1 MSSEPAR
8 GGVLSRLRG
17 PLAAYGSTLAT
28 LIFSLGSAALLT
40 RTLSTEEYGVWSQ
53 FRVVS
58 GLAMTAL
65 SLNLGHGF
73 LRFGAGATPA
83 RRAEIFSYIVGAQVA
98 LVTLGLLVVL
108 PFSDALGEMAFGRTG
123 VLLWLGVGAWA
134 LLTLVQVQLV
144 NSLLMQTRASRA
156 YGLLTAYRLLTL
168 VALGAL
174 FIWPS
179 VELAVLISVSMLLLV
194 GLALGLSARGELGW
208 PRLGLGPIRELL
220 AFCLPLL
227 PVQLAMWVVASSDRF
242 FIKHH
247 AGLEEVGRYALVY
260 TFALLIPTLYGAVS
274 GIFMTAIVRWYE
286 REEYERV
293 GAAVS
298 WAMRAYVAVGGA
310 MLLGLFVGARPIITW
325 LSKAEYAFEG
335 VEQVALSVGIGGF
348 LFGLFQILTRLY
360 DLAKRP
366 WIISGI
372 WVSAMLL
379 NLVLNALWIPS
390 MGALGAALATA
401 ESYGVTFTLAWS
413 LRPRAVALRPAVG
426 SVAIYLLGL
435 GGLSWAA
442 GWLLGEDA
450 SLVVIFSVATAAG
463 ALALLWSWTCRL
475 VIPAEIRFELAR
487 RDKVG
492 S

>member
-98 LVTLGLLVVL
+98 LVALGLLVVL

-144 NSLLMQTRASRA
+144 NSLLMHTRASRA

-168 VALGAL
+168 VAFGAL

-242 FIKHH
+242 FIKHY
-247 AGLEEVGRYALVY
+247 AGLEAVGRYALVY
-260 TFALLIPTLYGAVS
+260 TFALLIPTIYAAVS
-274 GIFMTAIVRWYE
+274 GIFMAAIVRWYE
-286 REEYERV
+286 AGELERV
-293 GAAVS
+293 GGAVS
-298 WAMRAYVAVGGA
+298 WALRAYIAVGGA
-310 MLLGLFVGARPIITW
+310 MLLGLFLGARPIITW

-335 VEQVALSVGIGGF
+335 VEVVALAIGAGGF

-366 WIISGI
+366 WSISAI
-372 WVSAMLL
+372 WVSAMAL

-390 MGALGAALATA
+390 RGVLGAALATVV
-401 ESYGVTFTLAWS
+401 SYALTFTLACV
-413 LRPRAVALRPAVG
+413 LRPREVTLRPALV
-426 SVAIYLLGL
+426 SILLYLLGL
-435 GGLSWAA
+435 LGLAWVAPRALPVDAGLGSTFALATLCGVLALVWSWA
-442 GWLLGEDA
+442 
-450 SLVVIFSVATAAG
+450 
-463 ALALLWSWTCRL
+463 CRL
-475 VIPAEIRFELAR
+475 VIPAEIRLELAR
-487 RDKVG
+487 RDQV
-492 S
+492 SA